1 MKKVL
6 RLIAAMIYLI
16 VFVLISMELMVR
28 GYWEATFLLWA
39 FQVPILA
46 TISGEDL

>member
-1 MKKVL
+1 MKKAL
-6 RLIAAMIYLI
+6 KILIAIIYII
-16 VFVLISMELMVR
+16 VFALISAELMVR
-28 GYWEATFLLWA
+28 GYWEITFLLWA

>member
-6 RLIAAMIYLI
+6 RLIAAIIYLI
-16 VFVLISMELMVR
+16 IFVLISMELMVR
-28 GYWEATFLLWA
+28 GYWEVTFLLWA